1 MVNIEIILIYVNDSP
16 YNIDMKKILLS
27 LFFISP
33 VIYAEN
39 TVSDIFKPNYKN
51 QLFMNVEVALAEA
64 QAELEIIPQ
73 WAADEIKLKANLK
86 NLKQKDIDAEHK
98 IVRHTLV
105 ARLNVWK
112 RSMDEESSEFLHF
125 GATTVDIWD
134 TVLVLQIKD
143 SIDLLIDDLLEVEEY
158 LITLTKDNLYSYMP
172 GRTLGQH
179 ALPIT
184 FGKKTSTWL
193 AENRRNIERLQ
204 HIQSKINKSGILKG
218 AVGSYLGLGYNA
230 IETEAIMMEKLG
242 LDEPSKDDWHGI
254 RDVFAEYALTLAIIS
269 KSFGRIGNE
278 LTLLQMT
285 EIGETEEYLGSR
297 SIGSST
303 MPQKKN
309 PRGPGDLI
317 EFSRVIPRLSEIV
330 LDDMINSFE
339 RDGQKSDDELKA
351 ISIEAEK
358 MISRAKPLLKELK
371 INKNKMRK
379 NLDITKGLILSQRL
393 TFYLADKIGK
403 DTANNLMHDVA
414 KMALENNLSLAEA
427 ALQNAIIRKNVSQEE
442 LENILNPETYIGLAV
457 KQAELV
463 IKEIESK
470 RDY

>member
-1 MVNIEIILIYVNDSP
+1 
-16 YNIDMKKILLS
+16 MKKFLLS
-27 LFFISP
+27 FCIVSSSLFVFS
-33 VIYAEN
+33 ED

-51 QLFMNVEVALAEA
+51 QLFMDVEVALAEA
-64 QAELEIIPQ
+64 QSELEIIPL
-73 WAADEIKLKANLK
+73 WAAKEISSKANIKYLS
-86 NLKQKDIDAEHK
+86 QKDIDEEHK
-98 IVRHTLV
+98 LVRHTLV

-112 RSMDEESSEFLHF
+112 RSINAEAAEYLHY

-143 SIDLLIDDLLEVEEY
+143 SIDLLIDDLLEIEDY
-158 LITLTKDNLYSYMP
+158 LLTLTKENLNTYMP

-204 HIQSKINKSGILKG
+204 HVQSKINKSGILKG
-218 AVGSYLGLGYNA
+218 AVGSYLGLGDMA
-230 IETEAIMMEKLG
+230 IETESLMMQKLG

-285 EIGETEEYLGSR
+285 EIGETEEYLGSK
-297 SIGSST
+297 SVGSST

-317 EFSRVIPRLSEIV
+317 EYSRVIPRLSEIV
-330 LDDMINSFE
+330 LDDMVNSFE
-339 RDGQKSDDELKA
+339 RDGQKSDDELRL
-351 ISIEAEK
+351 ISIESEK
-358 MISRAKPLLKELK
+358 MIDRAKPLLKELK
-371 INKNKMRK
+371 VNKYKMRE
-379 NLDITKGLILSQRL
+379 NLDITNGLILSQRL

-403 DTANNLMHDVA
+403 DTANDLMHDVA
-414 KMALENNLSLAEA
+414 KYALENNISLEEA
-427 ALQNAIIRKNVSQEE
+427 ALANKTIQENITKE
-442 LENILNPETYIGLAV
+442 ALSNILNPETYIGLAV
-457 KQAELV
+457 DQAQL
-463 IKEIESK
+463 IINEIESK
-470 RDY
+470 RKQTK

>member
-1 MVNIEIILIYVNDSP
+1 
-16 YNIDMKKILLS
+16 MKKFLLS
-27 LFFISP
+27 FCILSSSLFVFS
-33 VIYAEN
+33 ED

-51 QLFMNVEVALAEA
+51 QLFMDVEVALAEA
-64 QAELEIIPQ
+64 QSELEIIPL
-73 WAADEIKLKANLK
+73 WAAKEISSKANIKYLS
-86 NLKQKDIDAEHK
+86 QKDIDEEHK
-98 IVRHTLV
+98 LVRHTLV

-112 RSMDEESSEFLHF
+112 RSIDAEAAEYLHY

-143 SIDLLIDDLLEVEEY
+143 SIDLLIDDLLEIEDY
-158 LITLTKDNLYSYMP
+158 LLTLTKDNLNTYMP

-204 HIQSKINKSGILKG
+204 HVQSKINKSGILKG
-218 AVGSYLGLGYNA
+218 AVGSYLGLGDMA
-230 IETEAIMMEKLG
+230 IETESLMMQKLG

-254 RDVFAEYALTLAIIS
+254 RDVFAEYALTLAIVS

-285 EIGETEEYLGSR
+285 EIGETEEYLGSK
-297 SIGSST
+297 SVGSST

-317 EFSRVIPRLSEIV
+317 EYSRVIPRLSEIV
-330 LDDMINSFE
+330 LDDMVNSFE
-339 RDGQKSDDELKA
+339 RDGQKSDDELRL
-351 ISIEAEK
+351 ISIESEK
-358 MISRAKPLLKELK
+358 MINRAKPLLKELK
-371 INKNKMRK
+371 VNKNKMRE
-379 NLDITKGLILSQRL
+379 NLDITNGLILSQRL

-403 DTANNLMHDVA
+403 DTANDLMHDVA
-414 KMALENNLSLAEA
+414 KYALENNISLEEA
-427 ALQNAIIRKNVSQEE
+427 ALANKTIQENITKE
-442 LENILNPETYIGLAV
+442 ALSNILNPETYIGLAV
-457 KQAELV
+457 DQAQL
-463 IKEIESK
+463 IINEIESK
-470 RDY
+470 RKQIK

>member
-1 MVNIEIILIYVNDSP
+1 MD
-16 YNIDMKKILLS
+16 
-27 LFFISP
+27 
-33 VIYAEN
+33 
-39 TVSDIFKPNYKN
+39 
-51 QLFMNVEVALAEA
+51 VEVALAEA
-64 QAELEIIPQ
+64 QSELEIIPL
-73 WAADEIKLKANLK
+73 WAAKEISSKANIKYLS
-86 NLKQKDIDAEHK
+86 QKDIDEEHK
-98 IVRHTLV
+98 LVRHTLV

-112 RSMDEESSEFLHF
+112 RSINAEAAEYLHY

-143 SIDLLIDDLLEVEEY
+143 SIDLLIDDLLEIEDY
-158 LITLTKDNLYSYMP
+158 LLTLTKDNLNTYMP

-204 HIQSKINKSGILKG
+204 HVQSKINKSGILKG
-218 AVGSYLGLGYNA
+218 AVGSYLGLGDMA
-230 IETEAIMMEKLG
+230 IETESLMMQKLG

-297 SIGSST
+297 SVGSST

-317 EFSRVIPRLSEIV
+317 EYSRVIPRLSEIV
-330 LDDMINSFE
+330 LDDMVNSFE
-339 RDGQKSDDELKA
+339 RDGQKSDDELRL
-351 ISIEAEK
+351 ISIESEK
-358 MISRAKPLLKELK
+358 MIDRAKPLLKELK
-371 INKNKMRK
+371 VNKYKMRE
-379 NLDITKGLILSQRL
+379 NLDITNGLILSQRL

-403 DTANNLMHDVA
+403 DTANDLMHDVA
-414 KMALENNLSLAEA
+414 KYALENNISLEEA
-427 ALQNAIIRKNVSQEE
+427 ALANKTIQENITKE
-442 LENILNPETYIGLAV
+442 ALSNILNPETYIGLAV
-457 KQAELV
+457 DQAQF
-463 IKEIESK
+463 IINEIESK
-470 RDY
+470 RKQIK

>member
-1 MVNIEIILIYVNDSP
+1 MD
-16 YNIDMKKILLS
+16 
-27 LFFISP
+27 
-33 VIYAEN
+33 
-39 TVSDIFKPNYKN
+39 
-51 QLFMNVEVALAEA
+51 VEVALAEA
-64 QAELEIIPQ
+64 QSELEIIPL
-73 WAADEIKLKANLK
+73 WAAKEISSKANIKYLS
-86 NLKQKDIDAEHK
+86 QKDIDEEHK
-98 IVRHTLV
+98 LVRHTLV

-112 RSMDEESSEFLHF
+112 RSIDAEAAEYLHY

-143 SIDLLIDDLLEVEEY
+143 SIDLLIDDLLEIEDY
-158 LITLTKDNLYSYMP
+158 LLTLTKDNLNTYMP

-204 HIQSKINKSGILKG
+204 HVQSKINKSGILKG
-218 AVGSYLGLGYNA
+218 AVGSYLGLGDMA
-230 IETEAIMMEKLG
+230 IETESLMMQKLG

-285 EIGETEEYLGSR
+285 EIGETEEYLGSK
-297 SIGSST
+297 SVGSST

-317 EFSRVIPRLSEIV
+317 EYSRVIPRLSEIV
-330 LDDMINSFE
+330 LDDMVNSFE
-339 RDGQKSDDELKA
+339 RDGQKSDDELRL
-351 ISIEAEK
+351 ISIESEK
-358 MISRAKPLLKELK
+358 MIDRAKPLLKELK
-371 INKNKMRK
+371 VNKYKMRE
-379 NLDITKGLILSQRL
+379 NLDITNGLILSQRL

-403 DTANNLMHDVA
+403 DTANDLMHDVA
-414 KMALENNLSLAEA
+414 KYALENNISLEEA
-427 ALQNAIIRKNVSQEE
+427 ALANKTIQENITKE
-442 LENILNPETYIGLAV
+442 ALSNILNPETYIGLAV
-457 KQAELV
+457 DQAQF
-463 IKEIESK
+463 IINEIESK
-470 RDY
+470 RKQIK